1 MLKAERTKTMTV
13 ENMVST
19 RTGNPVANQFVIT
32 DGKTLTFQS
41 YESEIMNVN
50 VPNRVMIIHPD
61 WNYSRTTAKYRNAF
75 LEDYCNI
82 RNLGVKEIR
91 SILDFMSDLE
101 TDEQEFEI
109 NGEMWTVKRAA

>member
-1 MLKAERTKTMTV
+1 MTV

-19 RTGNPVANQFVIT
+19 RTENPVANQFVIT
-32 DGKTLTFQS
+32 DGNTLTFQS

-61 WNYSRTTAKYRNAF
+61 WNYSRTTAKYRNVF

-91 SILDFMSDLE
+91 SMLDFMSDLE

-109 NGEMWTVKRAA
+109 NGEMWTVKKSAQS